1 MMGSVMSWKFPF
13 PKWQKTPQPDF
24 SELPVTITRV
34 VAPKHAK
41 EALLVAAGLIIA
53 SFFLLPLIGFEV
65 VLLYLIAALVVV
77 LLSIYAAFRL
87 FVTTSREIITIARNS
102 VTVERSG
109 EFGEERWWVPVS
121 EFKSVCWRTL
131 MVGTTNI
138 RPAHFVE
145 LLHPQPSD
153 DLVLCSSYLSHKI
166 RSLCSQVAHTLD
178 LPQTSSDEL
187 SEGIN
192 LDMYHLYLRADD
204 RANGNASGKENGK
217 GGESERRLG

>member
-1 MMGSVMSWKFPF
+1 MSWTFPF
-13 PKWQKTPQPDF
+13 PKWQKTPLPDL

-53 SFFLLPLIGFEV
+53 PLFLLPLIGFEV

-77 LLSIYAAFRL
+77 LLSIYAAFRF
-87 FVTTSREIITIARNS
+87 FVPTSREIITIARDT

-121 EFKSVCWRTL
+121 EFKSVCWRTRF
-131 MVGTTNI
+131 VGTLKI

-145 LLHPQPSD
+145 LLHADSSND
-153 DLVLCSSYLSHKI
+153 IVLYSGYLPHVV

-178 LPQTSSDEL
+178 LPQTSSEEH

-192 LDMYHLYLRADD
+192 RDMYHLYLRTDD
-204 RANGNASGKENGK
+204 SANGNMSGNENGK
-217 GGESERRLG
+217 GGEGERRPD